1 MLYVQHVDW
10 RWIRQRPQA
19 LAELLGER
27 FDVRVLHRVHPHR
40 FRYPPNASRLRRLP
54 LLPLPSGLG
63 RRWAR
68 VVDAAQRLW
77 VRAGAGRRPD
87 IVWVTFPS
95 VWRVLPRRFR
105 QAHVVYDCMDDALGF
120 AADPAR
126 RDALAAAETEL
137 VARAS
142 VVLCSSERLRGTL
155 VARFG
160 DRVASKIRVARN
172 GLADRLLARLDGAP
186 AVSEPGARAGELRLA
201 YIGTIAAWMDF
212 DVLRAA
218 LDADPLLHVDLYGP
232 VEGDQVPHPRLHYRG
247 VVAHDRL
254 AEVARAADAL
264 VMPFQ
269 LTELIR
275 AVDPVKLY
283 EYLSFERPVIAVRY
297 AEVERFAPLVHFYT
311 DAASFVAQVASLR
324 AGTLA
329 LPARP
334 AVREFLAA
342 NTWERRA
349 AEIGDAL
356 DGMLAAARGTA

>member
-27 FDVRVLHRVHPHR
+27 FDVRVVHRVHPHR

-54 LLPLPSGLG
+54 MLPLPSGLG
-63 RRWAR
+63 RRWASL
-68 VVDAAQRLW
+68 VDAAQRLW

-87 IVWVTFPS
+87 ILWVTFPS
-95 VWRVLPRRFR
+95 VWRALPRRFR
-105 QAHVVYDCMDDALGF
+105 DAHVVYDCMDDALGF

-126 RDALAAAETEL
+126 REALAAAEAEL
-137 VARAS
+137 VTRAS
-142 VVLCSSERLRGTL
+142 VVLCSSERLRSTL

-160 DRVASKIRVARN
+160 DAVASKVRVARN
-172 GLADRLLARLDGAP
+172 GLASRLLERLDGTPVAAAP
-186 AVSEPGARAGELRLA
+186 GPRAGELRLA

-218 LDADPLLHVDLYGP
+218 LDADPLLHIDLYGP
-232 VEGDQVPHPRLHYRG
+232 VEGVPAAHPRLHYRG

-254 AEVARAADAL
+254 ADVARGADAL

-283 EYLSFERPVIAVRY
+283 EYLSFERPVITVRY
-297 AEVERFAPLVHFYT
+297 AEVERFAPLVNFYS
-311 DAASFVAQVASLR
+311 DAAGFVAQVAALR
-324 AGTLA
+324 AGR
-329 LPARP
+329 LPTPDRR
-334 AVREFLAA
+334 AVRAFLAA

-349 AEIGDAL
+349 ADIGDVL
-356 DGMLAAARGTA
+356 DGMLARARTAA